1 MKISL
6 SLSLLLA
13 GLLCPLPGT
22 FLPVNLSKLTTL
34 LFIAAMFS
42 TFRGA
47 DGVSAGSDHRDSG
60 VARLL
65 DSAAARQKLGEAAR
79 TFGVGMT

>member
-22 FLPVNLSKLTTL
+22 FLPVNLSKLITA

-42 TFRGA
+42 LFLTLMAFLREVITATRALRVPSTPQPRGKS
-47 DGVSAGSDHRDSG
+47 SAKPH
-60 VARLL
+60 VLL
-65 DSAAARQKLGEAAR
+65 VLE
-79 TFGVGMT
+79 